1 MVHQSS
7 NIITHR
13 RVHRQ
18 VCVIFT
24 NVHVASFVERIL
36 QELSLALAEIALRR
50 RRPSL
55 RSWTCPDALIGQL
68 CIWAQLHEEL
78 TLEPVRHEGCG
89 GSILRQQD
97 HGSIITRDGHTN
109 SICAIQGQCG
119 SEAQRH
125 SIVALIGRSLH
136 ASDRSPVYSET
147 DVSDSITTRALSY
160 RSHRE
165 AVYPLVRSSEKSS
178 S

>member
-1 MVHQSS
+1 MLISPVGSD
-7 NIITHR
+7 
-13 RVHRQ
+13 
-18 VCVIFT
+18 
-24 NVHVASFVERIL
+24 VHVASLVERIL
-36 QELSLALAEIALRR
+36 QELSLVPAEIALRR
-50 RRPSL
+50 QRPSL
-55 RSWTCPDALIGQL
+55 RSWACPVGQL

-109 SICAIQGQCG
+109 LICAIQGQCG
-119 SEAQRH
+119 GQAQRH

-136 ASDRSPVYSET
+136 ASDRGPVYSET
-147 DVSDSITTRALSY
+147 DVSDPIAARALSY

-165 AVYPLVRSSEKSS
+165 AVYPLVRSSENSRS
-178 S
+178 